1 MPATP
6 AATRSRSRPGPRPAP
21 RLTRPGRAPATG
33 RTDGNADT
41 RDLIFAAA
49 ANAYA
54 THGFDGVSVDAIA
67 HAAGVNKAMIYYH
80 FADKLGL
87 YRAVVRDMLSAVGGA
102 ATAIAASADAPEK
115 KIERFI
121 QTLASLREARPWF
134 PPLMMRE
141 LADGAPRLDSD
152 TLALMKA
159 VFVAFGA
166 ILHAGVA
173 AKVFRPVHPLL
184 AYMSIMGPMLMNAV
198 RERAAAAQP
207 GRADLPLFMPVDR
220 RELVAHM
227 QETALRMLAKDRTR

>member
-1 MPATP
+1 MPIPLARSTTRPRPRPAKRPGPPPAAGRVTP
-6 AATRSRSRPGPRPAP
+6 SAATRE
-21 RLTRPGRAPATG
+21 
-33 RTDGNADT
+33 
-41 RDLIFAAA
+41 LIFAAA
-49 ANAYA
+49 ATDFS

-67 HAAGVNKAMIYYH
+67 QTAGVNKAMIYYH
-80 FADKLGL
+80 FESKLWL
-87 YRAVVRDMLSAVGGA
+87 YRAVVRDMLGAVGGA

-141 LADGAPRLDSD
+141 MAAGAPRLDGD
-152 TLALMKA
+152 TLALMKS

-166 ILHAGVA
+166 ILQSGVA

-198 RERAAAAQP
+198 RERVAARP
-207 GRADLPLFMPVDR
+207 GRADFPMFVPVDR
-220 RELVAHM
+220 HELIAHM
-227 QETALRMLAKDRTR
+227 QQTALRMLAKDRPR

>member
-1 MPATP
+1 LLRSSARSVARPRPAT
-6 AATRSRSRPGPRPAP
+6 AKRPGPPPAG
-21 RLTRPGRAPATG
+21 GRGDAAT
-33 RTDGNADT
+33 AT

-49 ANAYA
+49 AAHFS

-67 HAAGVNKAMIYYH
+67 LAAGVNKAMIYYH
-80 FADKLGL
+80 FEGKLGL
-87 YRAVVRDMLSAVGGA
+87 YRAVVRDMLGAVGGA

-141 LADGAPRLDSD
+141 MAAGAPRLDGD
-152 TLALMKA
+152 TLALMKSIFA
-159 VFVAFGA
+159 AFGA
-166 ILHAGVA
+166 ILHSGVA

-198 RERAAAAQP
+198 RERAAARA
-207 GRADLPLFMPVDR
+207 GRADLPMFVPVDR

-227 QETALRMLAKDRTR
+227 QETALRMLAKDRPR